1 MVSVGATIRR
11 SGDRGGGEDHCGAS
25 LLVGTRSE
33 ELKCRVLRDQFYRSS
48 KRYGSAAPTPK
59 RVSMISPSMSST
71 LYAAGPLS
79 GSTGASETTVVASV
93 PSYQIPTVL
102 SVA

>member
-1 MVSVGATIRR
+1 LR
-11 SGDRGGGEDHCGAS
+11 SFS
-25 LLVGTRSE
+25 SVGTRSE

-48 KRYGSAAPTPK
+48 KALRQRGADAEARFDDLAIDEFHFVRS
-59 RVSMISPSMSST
+59 R
-71 LYAAGPLS
+71 PLS